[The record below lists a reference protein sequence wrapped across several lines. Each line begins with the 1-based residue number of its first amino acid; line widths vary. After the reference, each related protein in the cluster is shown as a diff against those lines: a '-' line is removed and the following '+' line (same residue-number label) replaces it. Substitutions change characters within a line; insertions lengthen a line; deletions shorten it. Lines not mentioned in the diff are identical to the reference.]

1 LKYIFTYLIGLT
13 LFLSTFQ
20 LKAQSDT
27 TIMDSMYLNHSP
39 KKASLF
45 SAVIPGAGQVYN
57 KKYWKVPLVY
67 GAIGASLYFAFD
79 QRDRFR
85 DFKSAYV
92 SRVDS
97 DSNTVDSKY
106 TGIYSD
112 QNLLTLIEYHRKNR
126 DLLFVLAGFSYI
138 LNIVDAAVDAH
149 LYYFDVSDDLSASV
163 RPRVNYDPTSQSY
176 LPGLQINLRFKK

>member
-1 LKYIFTYLIGLT
+1 MRYNFTYLIGIAL
-13 LFLSTFQ
+13 LLSSFQ

-39 KKASLF
+39 KKAAML
-45 SAVIPGAGQVYN
+45 SAIIPGAGQVYN

-79 QRDRFR
+79 QRKQFR
-85 DFKSAYV
+85 DYKSAYV
-92 SRVDS
+92 NRVDS

-106 TGIYSD
+106 IGVYSD
-112 QNLLTLIEYHRKNR
+112 QNLLSLIEFHRKNR

-149 LYYFDVSDDLSASV
+149 LYYFEVNDDLSASI
-163 RPRVNYDPTSQSY
+163 RPRVNYDPYTQSY
-176 LPGLQINLRFKK
+176 LPGLQINLRLKK

>member
-1 LKYIFTYLIGLT
+1 MKYLSIYLFGLT
-13 LFLSTFQ
+13 LFLSSSQ

-27 TIMDSMYLNHSP
+27 TIVDSMFLNHSP
-39 KKASLF
+39 KKAAML
-45 SAVIPGAGQVYN
+45 SAILPGAGQVYN

-92 SRVDS
+92 SRVDD
-97 DSNTVDSKY
+97 DSTTIDSKY
-106 TGIYSD
+106 TGVYSD

-149 LYYFDVSDDLSASV
+149 LFYFDVSEDLSASI
-163 RPRVNYDPTSQSY
+163 RPRVNYDPFSRAY
-176 LPGLQINLRFKK
+176 MPGVQINLRLKK